1 MTLYEID
8 TKISEC
14 IDSETG
20 EVIDLDRLSGLAME
34 HEIKL
39 EGVAL
44 WIKNLEATAKA
55 IRTER
60 DVLNARQEQ
69 AEHKAL
75 ALREWLSRALDGEK
89 METPKVK
96 VSYHK
101 STAVEVD
108 DRLPKKWCS
117 KKIVYTPDKFA
128 IRTAIQNGKKIT
140 GAKIVERQN
149 IQIK

>member
-1 MTLYEID
+1 MTLYEINAE
-8 TKISEC
+8 ISAC
-14 IDSETG
+14 IDGETG
-20 EVIDLDRLSGLAME
+20 EVIDFDRLSGLAME
-34 HEIKL
+34 RENKL

-55 IRTER
+55 VKAER
-60 DVLNARQEQ
+60 DALKERQEQ
-69 AEHKAL
+69 AERKAL
-75 ALREWLSRALDGEK
+75 MLREWLSGALDGEK

-96 VSYHK
+96 VSYRK

-117 KKIVYTPDKFA
+117 KKIVYTPDKIA
-128 IRTAIQNGKKIT
+128 IKTAIQNGKKIT
-140 GAKIVERQN
+140 GAKIIKKQN

>member
-14 IDSETG
+14 IDCETG
-20 EVIDLDRLSGLAME
+20 EVIDFDRLSGLAME
-34 HEIKL
+34 RENKL

-55 IRTER
+55 IKAER
-60 DVLNARQEQ
+60 DALKERQEQ
-69 AEHKAL
+69 EERKAL
-75 ALREWLSRALDGEK
+75 MLREWLSGALDGEK

-96 VSYHK
+96 ISYRK

-117 KKIVYTPDKFA
+117 KKIVYTPDKVA
-128 IRTAIQNGKKIT
+128 IKTAIQNGKRIT
-140 GAKIVERQN
+140 GVKIVERQN